1 MVSDQLLTGRI
12 SLFWQKNKWTKR
24 RHQPPVSDLERC
36 VCLRI
41 PFLLYSHWVDGAFTS
56 YTQPWIQV
64 QSDSTTAHRNI
75 VTSAC
80 VHQAAAWDERP
91 IEGLSPLIC
100 ALCVNTSSCALSRF
114 SFRRLKKHGAVMRW
128 GGREALT
135 RRRRDVW
142 SKCSQRLG
150 GTLKLERHSFR
161 RSAPQSEGGNDWE
174 KRERRR
180 GFSWVKS

>member
-64 QSDSTTAHRNI
+64 QSDSTTAHCNI

-114 SFRRLKKHGAVMRW
+114 SFRRLKKHGAVMRR

-135 RRRRDVW
+135 WEEDAMSEVNVVSVSEEHWSWSATRSGNQLHNRRE
-142 SKCSQRLG
+142 
-150 GTLKLERHSFR
+150 GTT
-161 RSAPQSEGGNDWE
+161 E
-174 KRERRR
+174 KRERR
-180 GFSWVKS
+180 VKS